1 MNWFRNLDTVVRRV
15 IVLGVITCLLVV
27 IGLTVGWCSRREEVQ
42 TAKDQTTI
50 GDARMKSAVEAIDAI
65 GDNAAANS
73 ATKAQVEDAQD
84 AVNRETD
91 PVVRD
96 AVARRELCKLQRPDG
111 PC

>member
-1 MNWFRNLDTVVRRV
+1 MKNPLTLKAWL
-15 IVLGVITCLLVV
+15 ILALILLVCF
-27 IGLTVGWCSRREEVQ
+27 GLLGWRAGCKAAE
-42 TAKDQTTI
+42 TAKDNATMA
-50 GDARMKSAVEAIDAI
+50 DARTSSAIEAIDAI

-73 ATKAQVEDAQD
+73 ATQAQVEDAQD